1 MLLNKILFGVIFNMQ
16 QSNNLL
22 QIVSNETKDNVMNMD
37 IVTPSIYASI
47 FSKYA
52 DEHELSLE
60 NEDEISRD
68 ILQKECSFLTD
79 LQSQTSKNA
88 NMLSET
94 TTKAISAMRDKNE
107 ELLKDVLK
115 ETEALRQEVEK
126 LKESVYQDELTHT
139 FNRKWLHDNYINDEK
154 KFTKSGLLA
163 IIDLNYFKLIND
175 THGHIIG
182 DKVLIFMANQLKSIE
197 RNVVRYGGD
206 EFIILF
212 PANSNETTAKKQLNA
227 VREAILSKKLKAHES
242 MFTLSFSF
250 GITNFK
256 ENDDLAEVIEN
267 ADKNMYEDKI
277 QIKNRIT
284 GI

>member
-1 MLLNKILFGVIFNMQ
+1 VIAEMENSQ
-16 QSNNLL
+16 KLL
-22 QIVSNETKDNVMNMD
+22 QIVTNETKDSILNMEV
-37 IVTPSIYASI
+37 VTPSIYASV

-52 DEHELSLE
+52 GEHELSLE

-68 ILQKECSFLTD
+68 ILEKECSFLTD
-79 LQSQTSKNA
+79 LQTQTSKNA

-94 TTKAISAMRDKNE
+94 TTKAISAIRDKNE
-107 ELLKDVLK
+107 NLLQDVLQ

-139 FNRKWLHDNYINDEK
+139 YNRKWLHDNYINDEK
-154 KFTKSGLLA
+154 KFTKNGLLA

-182 DKVLIFMANQLKSIE
+182 DKVLIFVANQLKALE
-197 RNVVRYGGD
+197 KHTVRYGGD

-212 PANSNETTAKKQLNA
+212 PETVHESLASKRLNKT
-227 VREAILSKKLKAHES
+227 RENILAKKLKAHEE

-250 GITNFK
+250 GLASFTT
-256 ENDDLAEVIEN
+256 EDSLAEVIEK

-277 QIKNRIT
+277 QIKKRVT